1 MPNCFDFYSITLVKK
16 GLAWFFERKVIG
28 NTEELKQLRAEKKKI
43 LEKVMDKET
52 YKVAVDILNKFGDKS
67 QRTQTQSLSGKFFE
81 DLCWRSMLNVSPDSS
96 NDAHER
102 TAADANDP

>member
-1 MPNCFDFYSITLVKK
+1 MRCLIAIDFYSITLVKK

-67 QRTQTQSLSGKFFE
+67 QRTQTQSLSGKFFLKKCVE
-81 DLCWRSMLNVSPDSS
+81 EAS
-96 NDAHER
+96 
-102 TAADANDP
+102 